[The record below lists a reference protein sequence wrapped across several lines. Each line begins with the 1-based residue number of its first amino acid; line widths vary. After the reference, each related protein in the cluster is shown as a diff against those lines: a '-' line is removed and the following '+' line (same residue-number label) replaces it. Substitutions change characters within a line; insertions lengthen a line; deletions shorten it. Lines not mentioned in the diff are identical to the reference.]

1 MHCLTASVTSSCDSP
16 AKVPAV
22 LEMPIR
28 MPAYWGAMSM
38 WLTEKP
44 PLAKPARPK
53 AHVVAVTP
61 LVMVRALGINMS
73 ATAAPRKPAGEILAQ
88 LILQKQK
95 DNTVMHMHLKALR
108 EEASV

>member
-1 MHCLTASVTSSCDSP
+1 
-16 AKVPAV
+16 
-22 LEMPIR
+22 
-28 MPAYWGAMSM
+28 M

-61 LVMVRALGINMS
+61 LVVVRAVGINMS
-73 ATAAPRKPAGEILAQ
+73 ATAAPRKPANEMLAQ

-95 DNTVMHMHLKALR
+95 KMLSCICV
-108 EEASV
+108 